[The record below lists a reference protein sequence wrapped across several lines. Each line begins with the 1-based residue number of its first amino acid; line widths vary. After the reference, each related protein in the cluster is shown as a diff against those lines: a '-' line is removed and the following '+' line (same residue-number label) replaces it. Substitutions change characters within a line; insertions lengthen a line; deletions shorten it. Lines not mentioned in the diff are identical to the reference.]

1 MGLKGASGVE
11 AILAAM
17 LLALSARAASA
28 EGSAAGDPLAFVL
41 APFKAQASADQQA
54 QLSAAIAASPALR
67 EQLVSL
73 ARKGTLQAIRLGD
86 PAGEDGAPGGPFGAY
101 VKGSDIVLSAQLLE
115 AEKHNRLFDVVI
127 PNEIWPNNLVFALGR
142 LAYHAANPG
151 GLHPEKGPNP
161 PKDQDAYVSARILDV
176 ARADAQGWN
185 DVVDAAKEANHGKRL
200 TVPQIGS
207 LLMNLR
213 YRAAFLKA
221 QELPTAPLEIPNTGI
236 IAGEANIAAIAQ
248 ALRSLPLDDVE

>member
-1 MGLKGASGVE
+1 VK
-11 AILAAM
+11 AILAAI
-17 LLALSARAASA
+17 ALAASA
-28 EGSAAGDPLAFVL
+28 QAAAAETSAAGDPLAFVL

-54 QLSAAIAASPALR
+54 QLSAALAASTALR
-67 EQLVSL
+67 EQLIAL
-73 ARKGTLQAIRLGD
+73 ARKGTLRAIRLGD
-86 PAGEDGAPGGPFGAY
+86 PAGQDGAPGGPFGAY
-101 VKGSDIVLSAQLLE
+101 LKGSDIVLTAPLLE
-115 AEKHNRLFDVVI
+115 AERQNRLFDVVI
-127 PNEIWPNNLVFALGR
+127 KDEIWPNNLVFALGR
-142 LAYHAANPG
+142 LAYHAANPA

-161 PKDQDAYVSARILDV
+161 PKDQDAYVAARILDV
-176 ARADAQGWN
+176 ARADVQGWN

-221 QELPTAPLEIPNTGI
+221 QDLPTASLDIPNTGI
-236 IAGEANIAAIAQ
+236 IAGEANIAAIAG